1 MAKELAFSIT
11 KKDFRFDYFRAG
23 GPGGQNQNKRDTAC
37 RITHIESGIS
47 AESRE
52 YRTQLENKQ
61 AAFRKLTSKPQF
73 RAWINQ
79 QLNGLFK
86 ESPEEVV
93 EKQMARDN
101 LLIECRDADG
111 SWVSM
116 D

>member
-1 MAKELAFSIT
+1 MARELAFSLT

-23 GPGGQNQNKRDTAC
+23 GPGGQNQNKTSSAC
-37 RITHIESGIS
+37 RVTHIASGIS

-52 YRTQLENKQ
+52 HRTQLENKH
-61 AAFRKLTSKPQF
+61 AAFKKLGNKPQF
-73 RAWINQ
+73 RAWINK
-79 QLNGLFK
+79 QLNDLFK

-93 EKQMARDN
+93 EKQMKRDN

-116 D
+116 N

>member
-1 MAKELAFSIT
+1 MTKELAFSLS
-11 KKDFRFDYFRAG
+11 KKDFKFDYFRAG

-37 RITHIESGIS
+37 RVTHIASGIS

-61 AAFRKLTSKPQF
+61 AAFRKLGNKPQF
-73 RAWINQ
+73 RAWIYK
-79 QLNGLFK
+79 QLNDLFK

-93 EKQMARDN
+93 EKQMKRDN
-101 LLIECRDADG
+101 LLIECRDTNG
-111 SWVSM
+111 SWIAM